1 MWRRSVAAEIFD
13 ARGALAAA
21 PALGLR
27 FTVAVAAPLDA
38 IRQAERFLRHMRF
51 GELFAAGAWL
61 ALGDAGK
68 NLPLPHAAAL
78 PEGVEDLVEAL
89 PVGMGRAEQRA
100 QCRLER
106 RRAQRRGRGEHLQR
120 VARLGE
126 PDAKAVVAQRARKAG
141 EPAAGAERGH
151 HATLPRRRSL
161 TSRVSRAR
169 SSWVLSRQ
177 IMVS

>member
-1 MWRRSVAAEIFD
+1 
-13 ARGALAAA
+13 
-21 PALGLR
+21 
-27 FTVAVAAPLDA
+27 
-38 IRQAERFLRHMRF
+38 MRF
-51 GELFAAGAWL
+51 GKSSRRRMARTR
-61 ALGDAGK
+61 DAGE
-68 NLPLPHAAAL
+68 NLPLPHVAAL
-78 PEGVEDLVEAL
+78 PERVKNLVEAL
-89 PVGMGRAEQRA
+89 PVGTGGAKQRA

-106 RRAQRRGRGEHLQR
+106 SRAQRCGRRQHLQR

-126 PDAKAVVAQRARKAG
+126 TDAKAVVAQRPCKTG
-141 EPAAGAERGH
+141 EPAPGAERGH